1 MSRWPRPGLKDPSGR
16 TRSAPRVGRFG
27 GAAELCPRESGIRSG
42 RGPSRRAQPA
52 AGGRGCGYKQEHPG
66 PLVTQRPS
74 DPEDLE
80 VWSSVDRYYED
91 LLHSEDEILR
101 SALSASRAAGLPD
114 IQVSPLQGR
123 LLHLL
128 AKLNGARRILE
139 IGTLGG
145 YSAIWLARAL
155 PPAGRL
161 LTLEIDPRHAEVAR
175 ASIARAGLEGKV
187 EVRVGPALETLPR
200 LPTEPSERF
209 DLVFID
215 ADKVSYREYLEW
227 AVRLSRK
234 GSLIIA
240 DNVVR
245 RGDVVEGTSTDANV
259 QGVRRMNETLAT
271 DARLAATV
279 IQTVGVKGHDG
290 FVLAV
295 VVSDP

>member
-1 MSRWPRPGLKDPSGR
+1 M
-16 TRSAPRVGRFG
+16 
-27 GAAELCPRESGIRSG
+27 
-42 RGPSRRAQPA
+42 
-52 AGGRGCGYKQEHPG
+52 
-66 PLVTQRPS
+66 TQRPS